1 MFYSVDKTE
10 AYTQDVVSQ
19 ITPNRQGGESE
30 YIDFCLFRC
39 LQQRPG
45 TWGQGQR
52 VAAELD
58 SLIADIMFAF

>member
-45 TWGQGQR
+45 TWG
-52 VAAELD
+52 
-58 SLIADIMFAF
+58 